1 MTENMVNENNMTKP
15 IPKTAPEFFGSR
27 QYKMSAAIKIKQRKK
42 LLIINRLIRKKI
54 RFVFITKVI
63 QN

>member
-27 QYKMSAAIKIKQRKK
+27 QYKMSAAIKKLSNRKK
-42 LLIINRLIRKKI
+42 N
-54 RFVFITKVI
+54 
-63 QN
+63 